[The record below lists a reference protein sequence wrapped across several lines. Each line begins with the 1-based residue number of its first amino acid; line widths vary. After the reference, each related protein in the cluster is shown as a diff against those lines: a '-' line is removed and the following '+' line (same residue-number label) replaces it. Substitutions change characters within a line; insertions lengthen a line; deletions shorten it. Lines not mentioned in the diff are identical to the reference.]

1 MNNDNLRP
9 FKKGKSGNP
18 SGRPKEVAEVKA
30 LARQYTTE
38 AIEGLVAIARNPLC
52 TDAARVAAWD
62 KILDR
67 GWGKP
72 GHHHQHEGDP
82 RQYIIF
88 GEPLTND
95 EWEAKYCRA

>member
-1 MNNDNLRP
+1 MNDDNLKP

-38 AIEGLVAIARNPLC
+38 AIEGLVAIARSEKAS
-52 TDAARVAAWD
+52 DAARVAAWD

-72 GHHHQHEGDP
+72 GQHHHHEGDL
-82 RQYIIF
+82 RQHIISDR
-88 GEPLTND
+88 PLTPE
-95 EWEAKYCRA
+95 EWTAKYCRA